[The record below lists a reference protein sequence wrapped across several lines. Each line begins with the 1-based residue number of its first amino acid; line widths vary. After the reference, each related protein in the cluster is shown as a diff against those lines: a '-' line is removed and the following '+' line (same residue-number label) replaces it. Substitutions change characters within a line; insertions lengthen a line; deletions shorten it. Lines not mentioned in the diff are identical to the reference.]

1 MTRCIHVAGKRR
13 VICAGDLNKR
23 ITLQNRAIV
32 PPIFGSSDFSE
43 SFDAGNDRWAAIKTV
58 KGKTIF
64 DGLNQRDREV
74 THEVFIRY
82 DSTVTAETWIS
93 YNSRR
98 FDIIDV
104 EDFEERHEFMR
115 LLCTDKMTSS
125 V

>member
-1 MTRCIHVAGKRR
+1 MSCVR
-13 VICAGDLNKR
+13 VGGRHRVVCAGDLNKR
-23 ITLQNRAIV
+23 ISIQNRAIV
-32 PPIFGSSDFSE
+32 PPVSGTPDFTETFSGSI
-43 SFDAGNDRWAAIKTV
+43 DRWAAIQTV

-82 DSTVTAETWIS
+82 ESGVTSESWII

-104 EDFEERHEFMR
+104 EDLEERHEFLR
-115 LLCTDKMTSS
+115 ILCTDKLGSAL
-125 V
+125 